1 MLAGCSVVSRMFLR
15 GKRNK
20 IPIVICVCHA
30 WHMPYWCLPYA
41 VHVYGKCQTLAD
53 SYKWKRDACLQHA
66 LLTLFMFKKICSR
79 IVTAVERRRICY
91 HLVRQTLAD
100 GTLQALCSHAKRGT

>member
-30 WHMPYWCLPYA
+30 WHMPYWCLAYA
-41 VHVYGKCQTLAD
+41 VHVSGICRTRVCLMPYTCTANAGHLLIVTNGNGMRVC
-53 SYKWKRDACLQHA
+53 SKRD
-66 LLTLFMFKKICSR
+66 
-79 IVTAVERRRICY
+79 
-91 HLVRQTLAD
+91 
-100 GTLQALCSHAKRGT
+100 